1 MIEEIIKDTKK
12 ENGYDK
18 EAYKKMKR
26 EQLQNTYKMIDDACE
41 ELKNG
46 NIDFFK
52 DYLNIQSR
60 FDKYTIRNALLV
72 AKQFPNAMQL
82 KDRKSW
88 RELKVTFNNKTP
100 NKILILEPGE
110 SYINKDGKKTTPYN
124 AKELIDISETNSK
137 PNIKYYDKK
146 IILQALLHICP
157 IDIKAVDKI
166 DVKDN
171 VMCMWD
177 KENNIVNVCRSDDY
191 DLVINSLAKEIS
203 KINLY
208 EETSEI
214 SDDKAQCIGYMI
226 SKKYNIDCSLDNV
239 SNIFKDKEVSDI
251 KNELSS
257 MKNVLDDT
265 NNRIGQYI
273 DDKTKEIKNKDKEM
287 ER

>member
-1 MIEEIIKDTKK
+1 M
-12 ENGYDK
+12 
-18 EAYKKMKR
+18 
-26 EQLQNTYKMIDDACE
+26 
-41 ELKNG
+41 
-46 NIDFFK
+46 
-52 DYLNIQSR
+52 
-60 FDKYTIRNALLV
+60 
-72 AKQFPNAMQL
+72 
-82 KDRKSW
+82 
-88 RELKVTFNNKTP
+88 
-100 NKILILEPGE
+100 
-110 SYINKDGKKTTPYN
+110 
-124 AKELIDISETNSK
+124 
-137 PNIKYYDKK
+137 
-146 IILQALLHICP
+146 
-157 IDIKAVDKI
+157 DKI
-166 DVKDN
+166 DIPDN

-177 KENNIVNVCRSDDY
+177 KDNNIINVCRSDNY

-239 SNIFKDKEVSDI
+239 SNIFKDKEISDI